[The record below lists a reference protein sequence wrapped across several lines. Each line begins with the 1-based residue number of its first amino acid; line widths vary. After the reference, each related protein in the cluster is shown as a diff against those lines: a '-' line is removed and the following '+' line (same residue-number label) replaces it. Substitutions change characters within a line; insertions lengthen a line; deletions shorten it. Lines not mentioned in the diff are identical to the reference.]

1 MEKQMASSIQKS
13 IFFFLLI
20 LSSLTLLQPLS
31 AQTLKPGEKKSFQI
45 REDSLR
51 QFADNI
57 VFAEEPQ
64 QRFRSDSFFVR
75 MLVRAL
81 KLKNSFYYP
90 FDSLQTISKLY
101 SPDSAFRIFTW
112 QIKKDQ
118 YIYLQRGAIQMHTPD
133 GSLKLIPLHDVSM
146 FTSKARD
153 SIRTPDN
160 WIGAIYYRIILKT
173 YNGKKI
179 YTLLGFDDYSI
190 SSNKKWM
197 EILTFN
203 DRGEPVFG
211 GPYFSFKDDSAKNA
225 KQNTVRFNI
234 EYKKEAVTT
243 FNYDPEM
250 DMIVFDELTSESE
263 EPEKKDTYVPDGDFE
278 GFKWQDGQWLHVPKV
293 FNYALKDGQFPQDEK
308 ILDEAGGSNEQKLM
322 EQSEKNQQK
331 KTKPKTTKP
340 IDKGNQ

>member
-1 MEKQMASSIQKS
+1 
-13 IFFFLLI
+13 
-20 LSSLTLLQPLS
+20 
-31 AQTLKPGEKKSFQI
+31 
-45 REDSLR
+45 
-51 QFADNI
+51 
-57 VFAEEPQ
+57 
-64 QRFRSDSFFVR
+64 
-75 MLVRAL
+75 
-81 KLKNSFYYP
+81 
-90 FDSLQTISKLY
+90 
-101 SPDSAFRIFTW
+101 
-112 QIKKDQ
+112 
-118 YIYLQRGAIQMHTPD
+118 MHTPD

-340 IDKGNQ
+340 IHKGNQ